1 MIIDY
6 DFDDNETYLEGFQQ
20 GFFAAMNYL
29 HKEDFPDWKT
39 FVPEERRDTFSI
51 SPIVSQEAEENPL
64 VQENHRLSV
73 KIAEL
78 EERLSRQ
85 L

>member
-1 MIIDY
+1 MIIEY
-6 DFDDNETYLEGFQQ
+6 DFDDNESYLEGFEQ

-29 HKEDFPDWKT
+29 HKEDFPDWHT
-39 FVPEERRDTFSI
+39 FVSEERRKVFSI
-51 SPIVSQEAEENPL
+51 LPDSSKDESLE
-64 VQENHRLSV
+64 QENHRLSV